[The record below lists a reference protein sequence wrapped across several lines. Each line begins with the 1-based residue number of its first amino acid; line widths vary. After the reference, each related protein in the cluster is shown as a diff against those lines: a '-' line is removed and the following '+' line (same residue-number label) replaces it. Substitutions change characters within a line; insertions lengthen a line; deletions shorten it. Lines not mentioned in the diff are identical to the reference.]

1 MIASASAPTP
11 PPTGNAAPAVL
22 GATVRPGVTPPLPP
36 DWTAEPTDPI
46 GARPST
52 SDERGRIA
60 PPVFVPSPAVQVTEP
75 QGRVAVLP
83 DFAARAGDVI
93 ANRLPR
99 IAQRAERSVMKV
111 LFTAARSDG
120 GALDDEIRQAASA
133 MRRAPDDALADLAL
147 AAGDAR
153 QLNDAARV
161 AFYRRGSAR
170 EAADL
175 QLRAFGANPTDPE
188 VVGNLAFLRLKQ
200 PAQAESA
207 RQLAL
212 HALTLPDARFP
223 YGRLEDWTTFAIASA
238 LAGRERDAR
247 NAWWVTAVLAPSLQR
262 QCRAAT
268 DAYALYGD
276 RLRPSVES
284 MLQRLHTTGRL
295 DGTAFCSWP
304 PYWTVGSNR

>member
-1 MIASASAPTP
+1 MSAE
-11 PPTGNAAPAVL
+11 
-22 GATVRPGVTPPLPP
+22 R
-36 DWTAEPTDPI
+36 
-46 GARPST
+46 ARV
-52 SDERGRIA
+52 A
-60 PPVFVPSPAVQVTEP
+60 PPIFVPSPPVLVPGPEA
-75 QGRVAVLP
+75 RVAALP
-83 DFAARAGDVI
+83 DFAARASEI
-93 ANRLPR
+93 MANQLPR

-111 LFTAARSDG
+111 LFTAARSDA
-120 GALDDEIRQAASA
+120 GASDDEIRQAASA

-223 YGRLEDWTTFAIASA
+223 HGRLEDWTTFAIASA

-247 NAWWVTAVLAPSLQR
+247 NAWWVTAALAPSLQR

-268 DAYALYGD
+268 DAFALYGE

-284 MLQRLHTTGRL
+284 MLQRLHASGRP
-295 DGTAFCSWP
+295 DGSAFCSWP

>member
-1 MIASASAPTP
+1 MSGSP
-11 PPTGNAAPAVL
+11 PE
-22 GATVRPGVTPPLPP
+22 
-36 DWTAEPTDPI
+36 WTADPADPT

-52 SDERGRIA
+52 SGERGRIA
-60 PPVFVPSPAVQVTEP
+60 PPVFVPAPPVQITEP
-75 QGRVAVLP
+75 HGRVAALP
-83 DFAARAGDVI
+83 DFAARAGDVLT
-93 ANRLPR
+93 NQLPR
-99 IAQRAERSVMKV
+99 IAQRAERSVLKV
-111 LFTAARSDG
+111 LFTAARSDA
-120 GALDDEIRQAASA
+120 GAPDDEIRQAASA
-133 MRRAPDDALADLAL
+133 MRRAPNDALADFAL
-147 AAGDAR
+147 AADDAR
-153 QLNDAARV
+153 QLNDAARA

-200 PAQAESA
+200 QPAQAESV

-223 YGRLEDWTTFAIASA
+223 SGRLEDWTTFAIASA

-247 NAWWVTAVLAPSLQR
+247 NAWWVTAVLAPNLQR

-268 DAYALYGD
+268 DAYALYGE

-284 MLQRLHTTGRL
+284 MLQRLHATGRL
-295 DGTAFCSWP
+295 EGTAFCSWP